1 MTIFERM
8 RARIRNVGG
17 NVIKTDRP
25 DDERT
30 TFINDSESLGR
41 MKLKEYDVWYDG
53 DGDELLNFYT
63 RQDLIG
69 YNYEPFYA
77 RNKKNYFWAI
87 SATEAQIKRTHSG
100 QPRNIVDTLVN
111 IMPFPMLGM
120 GESRESAADLMRL
133 VRESGLEYVYKNEQL
148 PLTLVEGW
156 GCWKINWDKD
166 VSDYPSAEYITAED
180 VDFVY
185 KNGKVVGVIFKNY
198 YTSDKKR
205 YMLLE
210 TRRIAYKTAA
220 ETPEA
225 SSAVDDSHAYAY
237 AGARG
242 NNIYTRTHACAREG
256 ERVLVIENEL
266 YEMPTNMRRD
276 DNTPLKKVEL
286 SSVPELASIQERIE
300 IGPFDKLFAVPCVL
314 LGNTSKQWGYGR
326 SIFTGKVDLF
336 DDLDQALSQSSNA
349 VRLSTPIEYINE
361 EYLDRDKNGLP
372 KKPQAYDRK
381 YVMMQ
386 GQKNGDGVS
395 VGQPVQVTQPAI
407 DFTRYSD
414 HAIQILLQILNGI
427 LSPATLGID
436 VAKKDNAAAQRE
448 KEKVTIFTRNALIS
462 GEEEILRSLLQQL
475 LMAKEF
481 MDTGAITTR
490 EYDISVKFNEFADDS
505 FENKL
510 EALGKA
516 YDMEEISTDMYL
528 NKLYGDT
535 LSSEERAAE
544 KEFLESSRQAR
555 TEAYANADGGG
566 ANTQGMIDNI
576 FDRNGKDEG

>member
-1 MTIFERM
+1 MTILEWL
-8 RARIRNVGG
+8 RARVRNVAGS
-17 NVIKTDRP
+17 VVKTKRP
-25 DDERT
+25 DDERM
-30 TFINDSESLGR
+30 TFINDNEAMGR

-63 RQDLIG
+63 RQNYIG
-69 YNYEPFYA
+69 FNYEPFYA

-87 SATEAQIKRTHSG
+87 SSTEAQIKRTHSG

-111 IMPFPMLGM
+111 IMPFPLVSCS
-120 GESRESAADLMRL
+120 EADKLKT
-133 VRESGLEYVYKNEQL
+133 VITESGLEQVYKDEQL

-166 VSDYPSAEYITAED
+166 ISDYPSVEYVSAEN
-180 VDFVY
+180 VDFIY
-185 KNGKVVGVIFKNY
+185 KNGKVIGIVFKNY
-198 YTSDKKR
+198 YTSEKKR
-205 YMLLE
+205 YVLME
-210 TRRIAYKTAA
+210 TRSIEWKPKD
-220 ETPEA
+220 E
-225 SSAVDDSHAYAY
+225 SL
-237 AGARG
+237 ARA
-242 NNIYTRTHACAREG
+242 RTHAYNIYNGGGEG
-256 ERVLVIENEL
+256 ERVLVITNEL
-266 YEMPTNMRRD
+266 FELPANTATD

-286 SSVPELASIQERIE
+286 GTVSALADVEERIE
-300 IGPFDKLFAVPCVL
+300 IGPFDKLFAVPCIL

-349 VRLSTPIEYINE
+349 VRLSTPIEYIDE

-372 KKPQAYDRK
+372 KKPQSYDRK
-381 YVMMQ
+381 YVMMK
-386 GQKNGDGVS
+386 GQRNGDGTTT
-395 VGQPVQVTQPAI
+395 GQPVQVTQPSV
-407 DFTRYSD
+407 DFSRYSD

-436 VAKKDNAAAQRE
+436 IAKKDNAAAQRE

-462 GEEEILRSLLQQL
+462 GEERILRSLMEQL

-481 MDTGAITTR
+481 MDTGAVSTHS
-490 EYDISVKFNEFADDS
+490 YDISVKFNEFADDS

-535 LSSEERAAE
+535 LSDKEKAAE
-544 KEFLESSRQAR
+544 KEFLEKARQAR
-555 TEAYANADGGG
+555 TEAYSNADGGG

-576 FDRNGKDEG
+576 FDRKNG